1 MQLLHPDAGLVVGVG
16 WGRMGCQKFLSTPPR
31 GANKALHQ
39 RKRTAMLFAWG
50 LWYAGMVC
58 FITMWK
64 FTPFL
69 SRVNFYR
76 KLTLFCREANF
87 VENLRT
93 FEGKIPGLKCGFGKK

>member
-1 MQLLHPDAGLVVGVG
+1 MELLHPDAGLVAGVAWVG
-16 WGRMGCQKFLSTPPR
+16 MGCQKFLSTPPR